1 MTKQSKLITG
11 PTFEEM
17 LHPDKIDPQVRK
29 RALEMRTK
37 DPLDPINLYN
47 ITWRSPRA
55 KSTAYVAAQG
65 ADAAWKRRS
74 SCCTRRVFPPAATK
88 WARPIRC

>member
-1 MTKQSKLITG
+1 MAKESKLITG

-37 DPLDPINLYN
+37 DPLDPINLYD
-47 ITWRSPRA
+47 ITWRSP
-55 KSTAYVAAQG
+55 QG
-65 ADAAWKRRS
+65 QILS
-74 SCCTRRVFPPAATK
+74 L
-88 WARPIRC
+88 IHI